1 MKNAPNFV
9 LDDAEISFAN
19 YDEMRAFVEE
29 REKNTEWLEQGV
41 RELVFGALHEEP
53 LCAPVYADKMHVST
67 EAIEDT
73 MAGAGLKLTV
83 SSGTRPVGASAV
95 ASIINRAGL
104 QAAGW
109 KKLRNGNLESLKS
122 VLNMLMDVSSGAV
135 HIKVADEKIR
145 AVHSGK
151 YTAIRT
157 DRLLDIVKG
166 YFDREWPTA
175 TFEEG
180 YFSHER
186 MQEVIDLA
194 QYKDDFFGHIP
205 TGIFQSAT
213 PAFVV
218 YSSDVATSA
227 VTLVPSMKLGGV
239 CVPMTK
245 YVFHV
250 FSFLMVLKYEIF
262 IEPFAFADRD
272 VSANVCVY
280 PRFVD
285 YRPAKDDRVAIDNAV
300 VGDNR
305 VVADTGVVL
314 HHCEITYGRVAVNH
328 SNVFYH
334 GVVIHNGLPV
344 EKRLVRNPA
353 GVIDILTQE
362 AVLFDPT
369 AFVTGM
375 DFTAVASGKVYL

>member
-245 YVFHV
+245 AV
-250 FSFLMVLKYEIF
+250 K
-262 IEPFAFADRD
+262 IEHMGEDLEARVSDALAMILAYFQGAVADMQAFVARRSYAGDATLIIFADTLEDAERKAQEYFGAGT
-272 VSANVCVY
+272 VSVRRVEATTVPQVY
-280 PRFVD
+280 S
-285 YRPAKDDRVAIDNAV
+285 I
-300 VGDNR
+300 
-305 VVADTGVVL
+305 
-314 HHCEITYGRVAVNH
+314 
-328 SNVFYH
+328 
-334 GVVIHNGLPV
+334 
-344 EKRLVRNPA
+344 
-353 GVIDILTQE
+353 
-362 AVLFDPT
+362 
-369 AFVTGM
+369 
-375 DFTAVASGKVYL
+375 

>member
-213 PAFVV
+213 PACVV
-218 YSSDVATSA
+218 Y
-227 VTLVPSMKLGGV
+227 
-239 CVPMTK
+239 
-245 YVFHV
+245 
-250 FSFLMVLKYEIF
+250 
-262 IEPFAFADRD
+262 
-272 VSANVCVY
+272 
-280 PRFVD
+280 
-285 YRPAKDDRVAIDNAV
+285 
-300 VGDNR
+300 
-305 VVADTGVVL
+305 
-314 HHCEITYGRVAVNH
+314 
-328 SNVFYH
+328 
-334 GVVIHNGLPV
+334 
-344 EKRLVRNPA
+344 
-353 GVIDILTQE
+353 
-362 AVLFDPT
+362 
-369 AFVTGM
+369 
-375 DFTAVASGKVYL
+375 

>member
-135 HIKVADEKIR
+135 HIKVWTHYD
-145 AVHSGK
+145 
-151 YTAIRT
+151 
-157 DRLLDIVKG
+157 
-166 YFDREWPTA
+166 
-175 TFEEG
+175 
-180 YFSHER
+180 
-186 MQEVIDLA
+186 
-194 QYKDDFFGHIP
+194 
-205 TGIFQSAT
+205 
-213 PAFVV
+213 
-218 YSSDVATSA
+218 
-227 VTLVPSMKLGGV
+227 
-239 CVPMTK
+239 
-245 YVFHV
+245 
-250 FSFLMVLKYEIF
+250 
-262 IEPFAFADRD
+262 
-272 VSANVCVY
+272 
-280 PRFVD
+280 
-285 YRPAKDDRVAIDNAV
+285 
-300 VGDNR
+300 
-305 VVADTGVVL
+305 
-314 HHCEITYGRVAVNH
+314 
-328 SNVFYH
+328 
-334 GVVIHNGLPV
+334 
-344 EKRLVRNPA
+344 
-353 GVIDILTQE
+353 
-362 AVLFDPT
+362 
-369 AFVTGM
+369 
-375 DFTAVASGKVYL
+375 KV